1 MKKLILFLFVSTT
14 LIACNNEIDTSEK
27 TAVATND
34 QASFDG
40 NINTFNGMVEAFKA
54 EDAEKV
60 GQYFADSLQWVGPG
74 KDELYDSVSKAAF
87 VDELVKY
94 FSVYHD
100 HDISDVKFYSATLLS
115 GEKGVA
121 GESLL
126 IVFGNRKHM
135 HVESN
140 KPVNTKWM
148 AKLHFDQDG
157 KINYFNEFYD
167 ITGFFMQHLE

>member
-60 GQYFADSLQWVGPG
+60 GEYFSDSLLWVGPG
-74 KDELYDSVSKAAF
+74 KDELYESVSKE
-87 VDELVKY
+87 VCVEELVKVY
-94 FSVYHD
+94 SLFSV
-100 HDISDVKFYSATLLS
+100 I
-115 GEKGVA
+115 E
-121 GESLL
+121 
-126 IVFGNRKHM
+126 
-135 HVESN
+135 
-140 KPVNTKWM
+140 NTCM
-148 AKLHFDQDG
+148 
-157 KINYFNEFYD
+157 
-167 ITGFFMQHLE
+167 